1 MVLRSES
8 LFDLSNYSTE
18 NTIAQIREF
27 RDHIA
32 NDLIPEAG
40 NRKDAQFTK
49 RFVTYLDGLAL
60 RFEQYVEA
68 PLDVLAFV
76 TRNILELSLLL
87 PVVFESEH
95 SKMLFLNEAF
105 RIDTRDLSTRLD
117 AMFVAVGEP
126 SALGPEEKPDLD
138 WLPESNTRLIGQ
150 RGTFDSWFHKFCS
163 KLMHPT
169 AIMIIAEEALTDP
182 IKRVTL
188 CFAGLQYMASSY
200 NFLSDQIFPE

>member
-1 MVLRSES
+1 MALNSEAS
-8 LFDLSNYSTE
+8 FDPSEYSTE
-18 NTIAQIREF
+18 KTIVQIREL

-32 NDLIPEAG
+32 NDLIPEAC
-40 NRKDAQFTK
+40 NRIDAQFIK
-49 RFVTYLDGLAL
+49 SFVMYLDALAL

-68 PLDVLAFV
+68 PLDILAFV
-76 TRNILELSLLL
+76 TRNLLEFSLLL
-87 PVVFESEH
+87 PVVFDSEH

-117 AMFVAVGEP
+117 AMFIAIGEP
-126 SALGPEEKPDLD
+126 SAPGAEEKPDLD
-138 WLPESNTRLIGQ
+138 WLPESNTRLTGQ
-150 RGTFDSWFHKFCS
+150 RGAFDSWFHKFCS

-169 AIMIIAEEALTDP
+169 AIMIIAENALTDP

-188 CFAGLQYMASSY
+188 CFAGLQYMAISY